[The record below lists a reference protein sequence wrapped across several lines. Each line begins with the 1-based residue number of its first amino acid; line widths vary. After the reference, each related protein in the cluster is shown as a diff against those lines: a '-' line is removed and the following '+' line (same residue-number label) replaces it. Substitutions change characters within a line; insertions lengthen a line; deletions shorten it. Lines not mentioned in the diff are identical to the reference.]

1 MDTWRMY
8 ERIQAARLQGDKGLF
23 SLVQEAVDQI
33 HYDSTADDVNQEII
47 YPISEQLLSG
57 PLSEGDDIFELDL

>member
-1 MDTWRMY
+1 MY

-33 HYDSTADDVNQEII
+33 HYDPTGDDINQEFI
-47 YPISEQLLSG
+47 YPISEQILSG
-57 PLSEGDDIFELDL
+57 PLSEVDDIFELEM